1 MEAVHQVLQQ
11 VLEVVVRVVVSGVV
25 ISSVC
30 RLTIDD
36 VGGLLRKR
44 RKVVRR

>member
-1 MEAVHQVLQQ
+1 MEAVHQVLLQ
-11 VLEVVVRVVVSGVV
+11 VLEVVVRVVVLGVV

-30 RLTIDD
+30 RLTVDD

-44 RKVVRR
+44 RKAIRR

>member
-1 MEAVHQVLQQ
+1 MQTVHQVLQQ
-11 VLEVVVRVVVSGVV
+11 VLEVVVQVVVSGIT

-30 RLTIDD
+30 LVTVKD

-44 RKVVRR
+44 RKAIRR